1 MLGRTRKQARK
12 LMKSQEKL
20 NKEQLKQQRME
31 TTRMK
36 REQAQENLDYLR
48 QKSDYYTRERELE
61 RREKE
66 LARRESLL
74 NKQEDNIIKQQK
86 VTKVTTTTEKSV
98 EDVVENDVVN
108 TKTEPIQLTYGQCF
122 WVYLFLSFVTFIG
135 IGFTESAILV
145 WLFLFFFV
153 CTLIMLVAWFVG
165 LFSKK
170 DDK

>member
-31 TTRMK
+31 TARMK

-48 QKSDYYTRERELE
+48 QKNAYYARERELE

-66 LARRESLL
+66 LAKRESLL

-86 VTKVTTTTEKSV
+86 IVEVTTTKEEV
-98 EDVVENDVVN
+98 EDVVESDSGN
-108 TKTEPIQLTYGQCF
+108 TEVKPVELTYGQCF
-122 WVYLFLSFVTFIG
+122 WVYLFLSFITFMG
-135 IGFTESAILV
+135 IGFTESIFLV
-145 WLFLFFFV
+145 GLFLFFFI
-153 CTLIMLVAWFVG
+153 CTLMMLLAWFVN